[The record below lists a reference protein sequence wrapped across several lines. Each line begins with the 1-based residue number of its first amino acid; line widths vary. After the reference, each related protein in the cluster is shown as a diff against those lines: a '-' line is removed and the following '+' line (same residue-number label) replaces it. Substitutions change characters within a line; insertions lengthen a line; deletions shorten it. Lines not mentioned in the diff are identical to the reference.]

1 MKKISRRSFMIASG
15 KAMGAM
21 TVAAAFAGCASPE
34 QAENCFKPS
43 GMPVKEAAG
52 S

>member
-21 TVAAAFAGCASPE
+21 TVAAAFACLLYTSD
-34 QAENCFKPS
+34 
-43 GMPVKEAAG
+43 AADE
-52 S
+52 

>member
-21 TVAAAFAGCASPE
+21 TVAAAFAGCASLNRPKTASSPLE
-34 QAENCFKPS
+34 CPS
-43 GMPVKEAAG
+43 RRMRD
-52 S
+52 